1 MNKFLKDYFNFVTN
15 NFSESEHSVKQ
26 RTSGIVFH
34 NNQTLNVSKLIYKSF
49 SLQKYVKVC
58 NNYSFPSNLSSFILS
73 CSCEPSCF
81 RHNSCCEDFALQYP
95 TKCIHS
101 KQLAGSRF
109 KRSWPDIEYLVTNGC
124 HMQFRNA
131 LYVEELCK
139 NGDRGN
145 IFSDIFSSHPVR
157 DERSG
162 LSYLNMYCY
171 LCNQSPDRP
180 EFDFGKPWDIE
191 FHCEKFIEHKNFIMM
206 NRLLKTIMEAKCD
219 VTYFPD
225 IRTTETLIP
234 QCSNMG
240 RTRYRGT
247 CNSTE
252 KWLFGDLD
260 IKYACEKVSSG
271 ALNQFY
277 PESYK
282 CELPFK
288 NVFCALCNPEVVE
301 NVSISECSVSRND
314 SFYSEL
320 DDFGCQFFPEIN
332 FYSPFKNL
340 FCKHCSNRREVPQFC
355 LSPNF
360 LSKRQKFMY
369 KRFSRFS
376 IYRNLFM
383 YITTDGELSEDES
396 PKCKSSETYISEM
409 VSFCEFQG

>member
-1 MNKFLKDYFNFVTN
+1 MW
-15 NFSESEHSVKQ
+15 
-26 RTSGIVFH
+26 R
-34 NNQTLNVSKLIYKSF
+34 
-49 SLQKYVKVC
+49 
-58 NNYSFPSNLSSFILS
+58 NY
-73 CSCEPSCF
+73 
-81 RHNSCCEDFALQYP
+81 A
-95 TKCIHS
+95 KMV
-101 KQLAGSRF
+101 
-109 KRSWPDIEYLVTNGC
+109 IEEI
-124 HMQFRNA
+124 F
-131 LYVEELCK
+131 
-139 NGDRGN
+139 
-145 IFSDIFSSHPVR
+145 FSDIFSSHPVR

-162 LSYLNMYCY
+162 LSYINMYCY

-282 CELPFK
+282 CEFPFK

-301 NVSISECSVSRND
+301 NVSISECSVSGND

-332 FYSPFKNL
+332 FYWPFKNL
-340 FCKHCSNRREVPQFC
+340 FCKHVVIEERFRSSVCLQTFC
-355 LSPNF
+355 LNVKSLCINVSLDF
-360 LSKRQKFMY
+360 QFTG
-369 KRFSRFS
+369 
-376 IYRNLFM
+376 IYLCILLRMVN
-383 YITTDGELSEDES
+383 S
-396 PKCKSSETYISEM
+396 PKMNHLNVNHQKHI
-409 VSFCEFQG
+409 FPKW